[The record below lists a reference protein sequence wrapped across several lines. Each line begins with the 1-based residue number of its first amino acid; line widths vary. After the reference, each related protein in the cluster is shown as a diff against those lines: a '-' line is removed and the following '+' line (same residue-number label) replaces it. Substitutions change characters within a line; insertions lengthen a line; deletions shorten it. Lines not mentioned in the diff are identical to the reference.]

1 MEKIICNTDDILTT
15 TQEVLIVP
23 SCSNDYSY
31 NIDDDD
37 ENDNI
42 QLLDIPEISSGVTR
56 NQRGFIFLLLKATA
70 NPIIQLIYNQLIND
84 TKFQ

>member
-56 NQRGFIFLLLKATA
+56 NQRGFIFLLLK
-70 NPIIQLIYNQLIND
+70 I
-84 TKFQ
+84 